1 MSLQLEPDRLQ
12 LDGMQYG
19 GVKEGMS
26 TAITMKPT
34 SPRVYLVF
42 LHFMFLVL
50 YGYHHQPWPITRVQ
64 GGLVLVLAT
73 LTLLVLTV
81 PKAQLSTGWFLGLLT
96 LGNASI
102 LFATTLSNRLGTELW
117 ILCAVMLLLAM
128 ASYVTCLL
136 HFALLNGLVISG
148 YGVML
153 HQLALLQTD
162 KVLLLPALLCL
173 TLVFLSKISI
183 TQAEIRRLI
192 DTEEYARTKSM
203 CDALTGLPNRA
214 QFLERLGRAVQ
225 FQQNNRD
232 LHCALLF
239 VDLDGFKP
247 INDRLGHTAG
257 DAVLRQTARLL
268 QECLR
273 KGDIVARYGG
283 DEFTFLLNN
292 VKGPLDA
299 IRVAERILAKVQTP
313 INVGESV
320 KVGASIGIVLSTHIH
335 ERAEDLIREAD
346 GAMYRAKAQGK
357 NCYVLS
363 DQGADL
369 PKAELKERWKRVA
382 QLQW

>member
-1 MSLQLEPDRLQ
+1 
-12 LDGMQYG
+12 
-19 GVKEGMS
+19 MS

-34 SPRVYLVF
+34 SPRVYLVI
-42 LHFMFLVL
+42 LHVMFLVL

-64 GGLVLVLAT
+64 GGLVLALAT

-102 LFATTLSNRLGTELW
+102 LFTATLSNRLGTDLW

-128 ASYVTCLL
+128 ASYVTSLL

-153 HQLALLQTD
+153 HQLTLLQTD

-173 TLVFLSKISI
+173 TLVFLSKISL

-192 DTEEYARTKSM
+192 DTEENTRTKSM

-214 QFLERLGRAVQ
+214 QFLERVGRAVQ

-268 QECLR
+268 QRCLR

-292 VKGPLDA
+292 VKGPSDA
-299 IRVAERILAKVQTP
+299 IRVAERILATVQTP

-320 KVGASIGIVLSTHIH
+320 KVGASIGIVLSTNIH
-335 ERAEDLIREAD
+335 ERAEDLIRDAD

-357 NCYVLS
+357 NCYVLN